1 MSGSDLIV
9 AVPWIAFGIALLV
22 LCLQLR
28 RSCRASAQGPRSP
41 AAPAQHHASRQ
52 ADPAGGREDTRRTGG
67 TMSGDGRGD
76 AVARQAP
83 DR

>member
-9 AVPWIAFGIALLV
+9 AAPWIAFGIALLV

-28 RSCRASAQGPRSP
+28 RSCRASAHGPHRP
-41 AAPAQHHASRQ
+41 AAPTQHHATRQ
-52 ADPAGGREDTRRTGG
+52 AGPAGRREDTERTGG
-67 TMSGDGRGD
+67 TMGRDGHGD

>member
-9 AVPWIAFGIALLV
+9 AAPWIAFGIALLV

-28 RSCRASAQGPRSP
+28 RSCRASARDPHRP
-41 AAPAQHHASRQ
+41 AAPAQHHAARQ
-52 ADPAGGREDTRRTGG
+52 AGPAGSREDTRRLEE
-67 TMSGDGRGD
+67 TMSGDAHGD